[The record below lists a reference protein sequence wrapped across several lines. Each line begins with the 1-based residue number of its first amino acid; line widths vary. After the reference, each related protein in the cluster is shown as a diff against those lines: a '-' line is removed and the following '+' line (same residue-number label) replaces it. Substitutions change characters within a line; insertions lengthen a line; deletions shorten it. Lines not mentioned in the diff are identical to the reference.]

1 MNIELTEA
9 QKVKVFSP
17 RDLYP
22 VMREILLRESEIDL
36 SKEHFWVCGLAA
48 NNKLMYLELV
58 SLGTVTQ
65 MVVEPVAVFRWAVQ
79 KNVFR
84 IILVHNH
91 PSEDLLPSEADK
103 DLTNQ
108 LIQVGKIVQVE
119 VTDHMIITPDGF
131 YSFDKKGLMA
141 KLERST
147 KYVPDC
153 ILRKQIKKKIEKA
166 QEEYLEIGKA
176 IGHEEGLEEGEKIGI
191 EKGRKEGEEIGLKRG
206 EDIGIK
212 KGKELGKQEGI
223 MEVALRM
230 KQNGAAVD
238 TICDVTGLS
247 PEEVESL

>member
-1 MNIELTEA
+1 MNIELTEE
-9 QKVKVFSP
+9 QKIKVFSP

-22 VMREILLRESEIDL
+22 VMREILLRESDIDL

-58 SLGTVTQ
+58 SLGTVSQT
-65 MVVEPVAVFRWAVQ
+65 VVEPVAVFRWAVQ

-108 LIQVGKIVQVE
+108 LIQVGKIVQV
-119 VTDHMIITPDGF
+119 VVADHMIITAEGF

-147 KYVPDC
+147 KYVPDYV
-153 ILRKQIKKKIEKA
+153 LKQRMKKKIEKV
-166 QEEYLEIGKA
+166 QEEFL
-176 IGHEEGLEEGEKIGI
+176 
-191 EKGRKEGEEIGLKRG
+191 EKGMKKGEEIGL
-206 EDIGIK
+206 E
-212 KGKELGKQEGI
+212 KGKELGKQEGEEI
-223 MEVALRM
+223 GVKKGIEEVALRL

-238 TICDVTGLS
+238 VISKATGLTAK
-247 PEEVESL
+247 EIESL

>member
-1 MNIELTEA
+1 MNIELTEE

-17 RDLYP
+17 RDIYP
-22 VMREILLRESEIDL
+22 VMREILLRESDIDL

-91 PSEDLLPSEADK
+91 PSEDLLPSAADK

-108 LIQVGKIVQVE
+108 LIQVGKIVQV
-119 VTDHMIITPDGF
+119 VVADHMIITPEGF
-131 YSFDKKGLMA
+131 YSFDKKGLMS

-147 KYVPDC
+147 KYVPDYE
-153 ILRKQIKKKIEKA
+153 LKRRIKKQIEKA
-166 QEEYLEIGKA
+166 KEESLEIGKA
-176 IGHEEGLEEGEKIGI
+176 LGHKEGHQEGL
-191 EKGRKEGEEIGLKRG
+191 EKGRKEGEEVGLKKG
-206 EDIGIK
+206 EEIGIE
-212 KGKELGKQEGI
+212 KGKELGKQEG
-223 MEVALRM
+223 E
-230 KQNGAAVD
+230 GAERVRIATRLKAEGVSPGA
-238 TICDVTGLS
+238 IQKATGL
-247 PEEVESL
+247 PLEEIAAL

>member
-1 MNIELTEA
+1 MNIELTEE
-9 QKVKVFSP
+9 QKVKIYNP

-58 SLGTVTQ
+58 SLGSVSQ

-91 PSEDLLPSEADK
+91 PSEDLLPSAHDK

-108 LIQVGKIVQVE
+108 LIQVGKIVQV
-119 VTDHMIITPDGF
+119 VVADHMIITPEGF
-131 YSFDKKGLMA
+131 YSFAKKGLMA

-153 ILRKQIKKKIEKA
+153 VLQQRIKKQIEKVK
-166 QEEYLEIGKA
+166 EEFLEIGKSM
-176 IGHEEGLEEGEKIGI
+176 GLEEGEKIGL
-191 EKGRKEGEEIGLKRG
+191 EKGRKEGEET
-206 EDIGIK
+206 GIK
-212 KGKELGKQEGI
+212 KGKDEERTRIAAELK
-223 MEVALRM
+223 
-230 KQNGAAVD
+230 AAGVP
-238 TICDVTGLS
+238 TEAIQKATGLTAR
-247 PEEVESL
+247 EIESL